1 MVLSV
6 FHYHFSLLSFLWLIF
21 SLEYWEPDPGSC
33 AWKVSSLH
41 WYFLV
46 LTGITYSAFFLSKV
60 FWYRFAL
67 EDKTVSGLWLSL
79 VSLNSACLLGDDQV
93 IQGSF
98 EAQMMS
104 AFLTICT
111 HHLFYRLFIK
121 AFVFFSAYQRLS
133 VYLVSFICLIFRE
146 RMARTLFIALHL

>member
-46 LTGITYSAFFLSKV
+46 LTGITYSAFFCLRYFDTDLLWKIKLCL
-60 FWYRFAL
+60 A
-67 EDKTVSGLWLSL
+67 LWLSL
-79 VSLNSACLLGDDQV
+79 VSLHSACLLGDDQV

-121 AFVFFSAYQRLS
+121 AFVFFQH
-133 VYLVSFICLIFRE
+133 INN
-146 RMARTLFIALHL
+146 